1 MRSGNALTGIDK
13 CKAGNNMSRE
23 RPGRPSDSTMQEAVV
38 LYHDLGLSCY
48 PTVFMEK
55 RCMPG
60 VGWKAFQERVPTVEE
75 LGLWHYNYSQDNGGA
90 GYGLAI
96 PTGFGAGSIVPYAVD
111 CDNGV
116 PESIRRCHSTTIEH
130 GGRGPCFVFNG
141 PAGMGPAQLVVKIDG
156 TDVELKGL
164 GGSFTAP
171 FSIYKDGTPYRYA
184 PGQDWT
190 QIRDLPPALTH
201 ALEKYAV
208 KPQLPRTLNAHGY
221 DQLCLAT
228 IMDPHRTIHE
238 GECYESFW
246 AAYWLLQ
253 RKGPNGKGAN
263 TKEYAERIIRARN
276 ALLER
281 PLEEGRLKD
290 IFRDTSLTYVPG
302 CNAAKSRLPWINK
315 EKLCWRCQRME
326 THCLSN
332 VLKAQ
337 EEGLDPTA
345 LAVLYNISVTG
356 DTSPTRI
363 AAAINAKDY
372 RTVKSAMTRI
382 VAAGCWPD
390 NVDLP
395 ANIAGD
401 FDQADSP
408 YCDSKSASSD
418 R

>member
-1 MRSGNALTGIDK
+1 MSRLTGTH
-13 CKAGNNMSRE
+13 
-23 RPGRPSDSTMQEAVV
+23 TMQDALA

-55 RCMPG
+55 RCMPD
-60 VGWKAFQERVPTVEE
+60 VAWRVYQQRLPTVEE
-75 LGLWHYNYSQDNGGA
+75 LGLWHYNYSQGNGGL
-90 GYGLAI
+90 GYGLAV
-96 PTGFGAGSIVPYAVD
+96 PTGYGAGSIVPYAVD

-116 PESIRRCHSTTIEH
+116 PESIQRCHTTTIEH

-141 PAGMGPAQLVVKIDG
+141 SPGMRPAKLVVNIDG
-156 TDVELKGL
+156 ASVELKGL

-171 FSIYKDGTPYRYA
+171 FSVYKDGTPYHYA
-184 PGQDWT
+184 PGHDWN
-190 QIRDLPPALTH
+190 QIKNLPSTLTH
-201 ALEKYAV
+201 ALEEYAIE
-208 KPQLPRTLNAHGY
+208 PQLPRMLNAHGY
-221 DQLCLAT
+221 DQRCLAM

-238 GECYESFW
+238 GECYDSFW
-246 AAYWLLQ
+246 VAYWLLQ
-253 RKGPNGKGAN
+253 REDNNGKGAN
-263 TKEYAERIIRARN
+263 TKEYAQRIIRARN
-276 ALLER
+276 ASLER
-281 PLEEGRLKD
+281 PLEESRL
-290 IFRDTSLTYVPG
+290 RDVFSDKSLKYTPG
-302 CNAAKSRLPWINK
+302 CSAARFRLPWINR

-337 EEGLDPTA
+337 EEGLGPTE

-372 RTVKSAMTRI
+372 RTVKSAMERI
-382 VAAGCWPD
+382 MAAGCWPD

-395 ANIAGD
+395 AKNAGG
-401 FDQADSP
+401 FDQSNPSNRDSA
-408 YCDSKSASSD
+408 SRSSD